1 MSLASQNTRT
11 PQLPVRFIVKH
22 THSFPEGWPKTHIV
36 DDHTSAILAITGEGD
51 SLTYELSTMER
62 PNEYTTINLF
72 PRFAWHWDAVI
83 WVQER
88 LIAGESH
95 ANTERV
101 AA

>member
-1 MSLASQNTRT
+1 MNSLLNPTRT
-11 PQLPVRFIVKH
+11 PQLPARFIVKH
-22 THSFPEGWPKTHIV
+22 VTTHREGWPKTYIV

-51 SLTYELSTMER
+51 NLTYELSTMDH
-62 PNEYTTINLF
+62 PNEYTPINLF
-72 PRFAWHWDAVI
+72 PRFDWHWDAVI